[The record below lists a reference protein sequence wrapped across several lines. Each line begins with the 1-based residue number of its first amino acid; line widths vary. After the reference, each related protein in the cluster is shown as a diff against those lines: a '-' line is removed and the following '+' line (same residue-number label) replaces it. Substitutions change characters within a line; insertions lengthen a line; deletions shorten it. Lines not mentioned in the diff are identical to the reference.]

1 MEKIG
6 LFDLIDK
13 FNGVASGKNE
23 FNKKQNPTFEKTEE
37 VSQNPKFTNPLTPP
51 PQHYLMNE
59 KMIDFC
65 AKHDNFAKKIK
76 R

>member
-13 FNGVASGKNE
+13 FNSAASSKNE
-23 FNKKQNPTFEKTEE
+23 LNKKQSATPNEEIAPANEKFINP
-37 VSQNPKFTNPLTPP
+37 QIAPPK
-51 PQHYLMNE
+51 HYLMNE
-59 KMIDFC
+59 KMLVFC
-65 AKHDNFAKKIK
+65 QRHDSFAKKIK

>member
-13 FNGVASGKNE
+13 FNSVASSKNE
-23 FNKKQNPTFEKTEE
+23 FNKKQSATPKEEETAITNEKFINP
-37 VSQNPKFTNPLTPP
+37 QIAP

-59 KMIDFC
+59 KMQVFC
-65 AKHDNFAKKIK
+65 ERHDSFAKKIK